1 MSWWAVMK
9 IIVLS
14 PSLMTV
20 LKPPSTTLLSRA
32 VFRMHSTAFLPSQCR
47 SAYQLLGSPD
57 SNRPFTI
64 LMVSLNYPNTALLSR
79 AKFWLH
85 SMVVL

>member
-20 LKPPSTTLLSRA
+20 LNPPSTTLLSRA

-47 SAYQLLGSPD
+47 SACQLL
-57 SNRPFTI
+57 
-64 LMVSLNYPNTALLSR
+64 VSCDGIRLVTVIHVSSELS
-79 AKFWLH
+79 
-85 SMVVL
+85 

>member
-20 LKPPSTTLLSRA
+20 LNPPSTTLLSRA

-47 SAYQLLGSPD
+47 SACQLL
-57 SNRPFTI
+57 
-64 LMVSLNYPNTALLSR
+64 VSRDGIRLVTVIHVSSELS
-79 AKFWLH
+79 
-85 SMVVL
+85 